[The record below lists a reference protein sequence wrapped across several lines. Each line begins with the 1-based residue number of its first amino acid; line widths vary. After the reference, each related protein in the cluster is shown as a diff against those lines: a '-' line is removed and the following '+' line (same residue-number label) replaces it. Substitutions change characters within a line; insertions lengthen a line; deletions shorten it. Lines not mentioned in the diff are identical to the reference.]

1 MNMMEEEGAPTT
13 SAVRN
18 AARRRKAAKEAAANP
33 AQDFVNLFNCC
44 GVDLGLGGG
53 NKESY
58 YDITREMEAARYEEQ
73 LKEKHEREEMLRK
86 SYKKRPVRESVV
98 ENVEVV
104 Q

>member
-1 MNMMEEEGAPTT
+1 MEEAGAPT
-13 SAVRN
+13 AAIRN
-18 AARRRKAAKEAAANP
+18 STRRRRAAQEAEANP

-58 YDITREMEAARYEEQ
+58 YDISREMEAARYEEQ
-73 LKEKHEREEMLRK
+73 LKEKHEREEFLRK

>member
-1 MNMMEEEGAPTT
+1 MMQEEGAPTT
-13 SAVRN
+13 AAIRN
-18 AARRRKAAKEAAANP
+18 AARRRRAAQEAESNP
-33 AQDFVNLFNCC
+33 AQDFVNLLNCC

-58 YDITREMEAARYEEQ
+58 YDISREMEAARYEEQ
-73 LKEKHEREEMLRK
+73 LKEKHEREEFLRK